1 MRALG
6 PGYLRRDVSRVL
18 YRLEEAGLIERILES
33 PPTWIS
39 HVQVKQEPGGYG
51 PSARWRNERDNNYVF
66 DERVPQR
73 GTRMGGASVS
83 MGGATPTHQ
92 TQILEALL
100 HSSNP
105 LTATDIAKEI
115 GLRGAAA
122 INPDLIAME
131 KERLLR
137 KVIQSK
143 GPLLWDLASRP
154 EREGPNPNPKI
165 IPHSYNTRSKSQSP
179 NNSKTGKTPPARKP
193 SSSSSSSTTPPTI
206 ATTTRK
212 INMGQPSGFVSS
224 SVDPFRATAGAKES
238 RSLILQYL
246 SNASEEKKA
255 ITIANDIGLSRHDVN
270 SLLYG
275 LEREGLVTCYSGIG
289 PPAWVIKKSM
299 MVVSSSIGRGSR
311 LRTLMKEAKDK
322 KQNFVCKVRVCII
335 V

>member
-51 PSARWRNERDNNYVF
+51 PSTRWRNERDNDYVF
-66 DERVPQR
+66 NERVPQR

-122 INPDLIAME
+122 INPDLTAME

-165 IPHSYNTRSKSQSP
+165 MPHSYNTRSKSQSP

-193 SSSSSSSTTPPTI
+193 SSSSTI